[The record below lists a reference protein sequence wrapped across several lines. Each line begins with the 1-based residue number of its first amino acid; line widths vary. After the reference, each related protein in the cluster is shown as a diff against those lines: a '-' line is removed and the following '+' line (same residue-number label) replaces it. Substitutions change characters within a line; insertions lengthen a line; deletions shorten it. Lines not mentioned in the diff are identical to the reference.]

1 MTEIRSMG
9 FEDIEAVVKIEKENF
24 SVPWDENGFLSFM
37 LREGTIF
44 LTALIDNE
52 VVGYC
57 GLISAADEADITNVS
72 VSQSMRKKGIGG
84 MLLSELIKEAG
95 ESGIKKIF
103 LEVRESNIPA
113 ISLYN
118 GFGFKQV
125 GMRKDYYEKPVENAL
140 LMLKEL

>member
-44 LTALIDNE
+44 LTALNDNE

>member
-1 MTEIRSMG
+1 MIEIREMN
-9 FEDIEAVVKIEKENF
+9 FEDIEAVTKIERENF

-37 LREGTIF
+37 IREGTIF
-44 LTALIDNE
+44 LTAILDGRI
-52 VVGYC
+52 VGYC

-72 VSQSMRKKGIGG
+72 VALDARNHGIGNK
-84 MLLSELIKEAG
+84 LIEELIKEA
-95 ESGIKKIF
+95 EAMEIKKIF

-118 GFGFKQV
+118 KYNFKQV
-125 GMRKDYYEKPVENAL
+125 GIRRDYYEKPTENAL

>member
-37 LREGTIF
+37 LREGTMF
-44 LTALIDNE
+44 LTALNDNE

>member
-44 LTALIDNE
+44 LTALKDNE

>member
-44 LTALIDNE
+44 LTALNDNE

-72 VSQSMRKKGIGG
+72 VSQSMRKKGIGR

>member
-1 MTEIRSMG
+1 MTEIISMG

-44 LTALIDNE
+44 LTALNDNE

>member
-44 LTALIDNE
+44 LTALNDNE

-72 VSQSMRKKGIGG
+72 VSQSMRKKGIGR

-113 ISLYN
+113 LSLYN

>member
-44 LTALIDNE
+44 LTALNDNE

-103 LEVRESNIPA
+103 LEVREGNIPA

>member
-44 LTALIDNE
+44 LTALNDNE

-84 MLLSELIKEAG
+84 MLLSELIKEAEG
-95 ESGIKKIF
+95 AGIKKIF

>member
-44 LTALIDNE
+44 LTALKDNE

-84 MLLSELIKEAG
+84 MLLSELIKEAEG
-95 ESGIKKIF
+95 AGIKKIF

>member
-44 LTALIDNE
+44 LTALNDNE

-95 ESGIKKIF
+95 KSGIKKIF

>member
-9 FEDIEAVVKIEKENF
+9 FEDIETVVKIEKENF

-44 LTALIDNE
+44 LTALNDNE

-118 GFGFKQV
+118 GFGFKQI